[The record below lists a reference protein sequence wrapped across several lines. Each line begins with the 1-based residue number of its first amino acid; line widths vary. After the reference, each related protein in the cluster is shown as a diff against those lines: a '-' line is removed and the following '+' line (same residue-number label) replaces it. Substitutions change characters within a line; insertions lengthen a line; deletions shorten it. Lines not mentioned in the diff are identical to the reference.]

1 MCHYRFYIFMG
12 CGHSTFSSTPV
23 SYCADAIDLGKHHA
37 QEAPAPTKFTAEP
50 EIAVNELALD
60 PSQSTVAQPTQD
72 SHPTTPLG
80 ENIINTTKEPSTKP
94 KSKKIEMQPCRDGR
108 VHPLHTVRLERMICE
123 GCASARDERL
133 HALESNTSE
142 IRIEPSRWQWKYHG
156 QSRGPPLS
164 IRNSV
169 VEKSP
174 AVVAKTSHSKVDSGV
189 WLGAMGAMMK
199 DWKGAG

>member
-12 CGHSTFSSTPV
+12 CGHSTFSLMPV
-23 SYCADAIDLGKHHA
+23 SYCANAMDLGKHHT
-37 QEAPAPTKFTAEP
+37 QEPSSPADFTAEP
-50 EIAVNELALD
+50 ESTINELALD
-60 PSQSTVAQPTQD
+60 PQQCSVAQPTQD
-72 SHPTTPLG
+72 SHPTTQLG
-80 ENIINTTKEPSTKP
+80 ENIINTTIEPKRKP
-94 KSKKIEMQPCRDGR
+94 KSKKIKLQPCQDGR

-142 IRIEPSRWQWKYHG
+142 VKIEPSRWQWKYHG
-156 QSRGPPLS
+156 QSGGPLLS

-169 VEKSP
+169 MEKSP
-174 AVVAKTSHSKVDSGV
+174 AVVGKASHSKVDSGI

-199 DWKGAG
+199 DWKDSG